1 MRKALGLSDET
12 EGLSHSCSLWERVV
26 LSLTDGPTLSHGQWD
41 VGGQRSG
48 RENDTTPTGL
58 PTGLQGNKEAPV
70 SRGQRVPS
78 GASAADTTAAAKLT
92 KTLVSCWGPP
102 ALPVLLAICTRGCSM
117 QSYACLL
124 FPAGCRHSPRLLH
137 WHSPW
142 HCLTL
147 MVLQSHYLFLVTQQH
162 GLITVSCWVF
172 LAPRHY
178 HRRRGLTCQLV
189 QKESLL
195 RSGSVKH

>member
-1 MRKALGLSDET
+1 MRKALGLFDET
-12 EGLSHSCSLWERVV
+12 EGLSHSCSLWERW
-26 LSLTDGPTLSHGQWD
+26 SCPSQMAQRSPTVSGMF
-41 VGGQRSG
+41 GQRSG

-102 ALPVLLAICTRGCSM
+102 ALPVLLAICTRGCST
-117 QSYACLL
+117 QPYACLL
-124 FPAGCRHSPRLLH
+124 FPARCRHSPRLLH

-162 GLITVSCWVF
+162 GLMTESCWVF